1 MLGKKLAIDP
11 GTTTLRV
18 LIKGEQQLISEPS
31 LVATSGDDHA
41 RVLAAGSASF
51 PAARGGEAMLVAPVH
66 DGALGD
72 LAAFEALL
80 QYAVTRGAGRQRIF
94 KPDIMVAVMSAMSGR
109 DRRTLMEIAVR
120 AGARTT
126 YLIDAPLAAATGA
139 GLPITT
145 GHGHLVIDCGG
156 GKTDVAVISL
166 ESMIVS
172 RCVRRGGRHIDAAI
186 ARHLSSAYG
195 LGVSAAVAEDVKLE
209 IGAAAPLPEERRLMV
224 RGSDDHG
231 DGEDGVEVSVSS
243 TEIGVVVRDQLQ
255 DLGAALR
262 DVLAETPASLLQDI
276 RHDGALLTG
285 NGARLRGLD
294 RWVSALIGA
303 PVRVAGETETCVVR
317 GVGAALDNLDV
328 MRRNFLYIR

>member
-1 MLGKKLAIDP
+1 LLGKKLAIDP
-11 GTTTLRV
+11 GTSTLRV
-18 LIKGEQQLISEPS
+18 LVRGEQQLITEPS
-31 LVATSGDDHA
+31 LVAAAGDDASHI
-41 RVLAAGSASF
+41 LAAGNASF
-51 PAARGGEAMLVAPVH
+51 PATRGGEAQLVAPVH

-80 QYAVTRGAGRQRIF
+80 QFAVTRGAGRQRIF

-145 GHGHLVIDCGG
+145 GHGHLVIDAGG
-156 GKTDVAVISL
+156 GKTDIAVISL

-172 RCVRRGGRHIDAAI
+172 RTVRRGGRHIDAAI
-186 ARHLSSAYG
+186 ARYLSSTYG

-209 IGAAAPLPEERRLMV
+209 IGAAAPLPEERRLVV
-224 RGSDDHG
+224 RGGDD
-231 DGEDGVEVSVSS
+231 VEASVSS
-243 TEIGVVVRDQLQ
+243 TEIGEVVREQLQ

-262 DVLAETPASLLQDI
+262 DVLAETPGSLLADI

-285 NGARLRGLD
+285 NAARLRGFD

-303 PVRVAGETETCVVR
+303 PVRVAGEPETCVVR

>member
-11 GTTTLRV
+11 GTSTLRV
-18 LIKGEQQLISEPS
+18 LVRGEQQLINEPS
-31 LVATSGDDHA
+31 LVATSAEEQG
-41 RVLAAGSASF
+41 RILGAGSASF
-51 PAARGGEAMLVAPVH
+51 SVARGGDALLVAPVH

-72 LAAFEALL
+72 LTAFEALL

-145 GHGHLVIDCGG
+145 GHGRLVIDVGG
-156 GKTDVAVISL
+156 GKTDIAVISL

-172 RCVRRGGRHIDAAI
+172 RSVRRGGRHIDAAI
-186 ARHLSSAYG
+186 ARYLGSTYG

-209 IGAAAPLPEERRLMV
+209 IGAAAPLPEERRLVV
-224 RGSDDHG
+224 RGD
-231 DGEDGVEVSVSS
+231 DGVEVSVSS
-243 TEIGVVVRDQLQ
+243 TEIGEVVREELQ

-262 DVLAETPASLLQDI
+262 DVLAETPGSLLADI

-294 RWVSALIGA
+294 RWVSAAIGA
-303 PVRVAGETETCVVR
+303 PVRVAGEPETCVVR